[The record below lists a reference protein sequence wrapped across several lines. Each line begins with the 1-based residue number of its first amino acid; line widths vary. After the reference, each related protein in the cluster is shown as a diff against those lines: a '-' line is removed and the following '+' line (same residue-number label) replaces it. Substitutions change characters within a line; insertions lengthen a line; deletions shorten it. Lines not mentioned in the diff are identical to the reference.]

1 MILFSNDAPML
12 SMISVSIL
20 RIFPRQLSSLIS
32 LVEPSAE
39 CFFFLFP
46 LTKSY
51 M

>member
-1 MILFSNDAPML
+1 MILFSKDAPML
-12 SMISVSIL
+12 SMISVSIP
-20 RIFPRQLSSLIS
+20 RIFSRQLSWLIP